1 MESWAFLAVIL
12 IIACIAKNQSLAFAT
27 LVVMLLK
34 LLSPWTAKWMEIINS
49 RGISWG
55 VTLITIAILIPIA
68 TGKIG
73 FHELWMAF
81 RSPLGWCAIICGALV
96 AILSAKG
103 VHLIDQSPEITVALV
118 FGTILGVVLFRG
130 IAAGPVIAAGLTY
143 CLFSI
148 IQMVIQR

>member
-34 LLSPWTAKWMEIINS
+34 LLSPWTAKWMEIINGK
-49 RGISWG
+49 GINWG

-96 AILSAKG
+96 AVLSAKG
-103 VHLIDQSPEITVALV
+103 VHLIGQSPEITVALV